1 MHELSIAARVVEEA
15 GRIAAAAGGR
25 PTRVTLRIGPLAGVH
40 EPSLRAAY
48 GMLREGTPLAD
59 AELAVE
65 AVPLRVW
72 CGACRTE
79 HDVAGP
85 VRLACPACGRP
96 TGEIR
101 AGRELDIESITLED
115 APAAPP
121 LPPHATRSPP

>member
-1 MHELSIAARVVEEA
+1 MHELSIAARIVEEA
-15 GRIAAAAGGR
+15 GRIAAAARGTA
-25 PTRVTLRIGPLAGVH
+25 TRISLRIGVLAGVH

-48 GMLREGTPLAD
+48 SMLREGTALAA

-65 AVPLRVW
+65 TVPLRVW
-72 CGACRTE
+72 CNACRAE
-79 HDVAGP
+79 HDLAGP

-115 APAAPP
+115 APAGAAAPSS
-121 LPPHATRSPP
+121 AVGSPA

>member
-1 MHELSIAARVVEEA
+1 MHELSIAARIVEEA
-15 GRIAAAAGGR
+15 ARIAADAGGR
-25 PTRVTLRIGPLAGVH
+25 PTRITLRIGALAGVH

-48 GMLREGTPLAD
+48 GMLREGTALAG

-65 AVPLRVW
+65 TVPLRVW
-72 CGACRTE
+72 CGACRAE
-79 HDVAGP
+79 HDIAGP

-115 APAAPP
+115 DPTGAAAPA
-121 LPPHATRSPP
+121 HAAGSPP

>member
-25 PTRVTLRIGPLAGVH
+25 PTRITLRIGALAGVH

-48 GMLREGTPLAD
+48 GMLCEGTPLAD

-65 AVPLRVW
+65 AVPLRLW
-72 CGACRTE
+72 CGACRAE

-101 AGRELDIESITLED
+101 AGRELDIESITIED
-115 APAAPP
+115 APAGAA
-121 LPPHATRSPP
+121 LPPHTTGNPP